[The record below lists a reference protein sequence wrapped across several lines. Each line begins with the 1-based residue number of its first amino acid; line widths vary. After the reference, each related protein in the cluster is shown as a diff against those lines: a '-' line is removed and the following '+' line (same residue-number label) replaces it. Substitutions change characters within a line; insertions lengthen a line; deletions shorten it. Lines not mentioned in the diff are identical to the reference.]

1 MIPVVAANCAT
12 QRHDAILSGRCKSG
26 GFRFSEILQCDPA
39 VGLFGLTNA
48 GSRSGVDVLKTIIS
62 ILSIHRAGL
71 PFVRSVVLPVLL
83 VAMATLSLGAASILW
98 AVHKSNDVS
107 AERQL
112 RMTDRSIRAV
122 VQELAQQQE
131 MVAIWD
137 DAIVELNK
145 SPMDLKWIDANIG
158 VWLSRTFGQEEV
170 YILNDRNE
178 PINAVIDATRVSN
191 HEFERIRSSIS
202 GLVAGIRGAPNSLH
216 KDHAAENAQAP
227 YLITGRAVYDAH
239 LLELLGRPAA
249 VSVMKI
255 IPESDAVPYPHDR
268 EFLLVGIRYLDG
280 NFIRQISERNLI
292 EGLRFAVVDNPKS
305 GEISVPIRSDV
316 GDLIGY
322 FIWNPEL
329 PGDHLLRD
337 VGPTTAIAAAIILL
351 LLVALVRRLK
361 QSMSTLERT
370 VLELKASE
378 AQAHHLAFH
387 DVLTGLPNRALFEDR
402 LNHAIARRQDGER
415 IVVMMLD
422 LDRFKHVNDTLG
434 HPAGDSLIRDFSVRL
449 SKLIGDQDTITR
461 LGGDEFAIVQ
471 VCTAGMEGPEALCDR
486 ILAMV
491 HEPYDVMG
499 SQVFVGTS
507 IGLVLAP
514 EAGTDRSELL
524 RKADIALYRAKSEG
538 RNCYR
543 VFTPEMDETVNLRRI
558 IEEELRIAL
567 TTGEGLEVAYQPQ
580 IAMGDNSIVG
590 VEALARW
597 RHPTRGYIPPSQ
609 FIPVAEQTG
618 LIVQLGEWVLRQAC
632 LASQRWPDLFVSVNL
647 SPIQFRAS
655 DFANHVISIVRE
667 CGADPYKIEL
677 EVTESVLLDE
687 ECGTADAL
695 RALRN
700 AGLRIALDDFG
711 TGYSSLGYL
720 HRFEVDKIK
729 IDRSFTQS
737 LGQGT
742 KAAAVIKAIVS
753 LGHAMSLTVT
763 AEGVETEIQKN
774 FLHTAGCNEMQG
786 YLFSKALSQ
795 EQITRLLMQSSSKKI
810 QCYAGG
816 SPIFEAG

>member
-1 MIPVVAANCAT
+1 
-12 QRHDAILSGRCKSG
+12 
-26 GFRFSEILQCDPA
+26 
-39 VGLFGLTNA
+39 VGA
-48 GSRSGVDVLKTIIS
+48 
-62 ILSIHRAGL
+62 
-71 PFVRSVVLPVLL
+71 PFVRSVILPVLL
-83 VAMATLSLGAASILW
+83 VAVATLSLGAASILW
-98 AVHKSNDVS
+98 AVNKSNDVS

-131 MVAIWD
+131 IVAIWD

-216 KDHAAENAQAP
+216 KDHAAENSEAP

-239 LLELLGRPAA
+239 LLELLGRPAT
-249 VSVMKI
+249 VSVMKVV
-255 IPESDAVPYPHDR
+255 PESDAVPYPHDR
-268 EFLLVGIRYLDG
+268 EFLLVGVRYLDG

-329 PGDHLLRD
+329 PGDHLLKD
-337 VGPTTAIAAAIILL
+337 VALATAIAAFIILL

-361 QSMSTLERT
+361 QSMSALERT

-387 DVLTGLPNRALFEDR
+387 DVLTGLPNRALFEDP
-402 LNHAIARRQDGER
+402 LNHAIARRQDGEQ
-415 IVVMMLD
+415 IAVMMLD

-449 SKLIGDQDTITR
+449 SKLIGSQDTITR

-471 VCTAGMEGPEALCDR
+471 VCTTGMEGPEALSDR

-499 SQVFVGTS
+499 NQVFVGTS

-514 EAGTDRSELL
+514 EAGTDRNELL

-558 IEEELRIAL
+558 IAEEIRIAL
-567 TTGEGLEVAYQPQ
+567 TAGEGLEVVYQPQ
-580 IAMGDNSIVG
+580 IAMVNNSIVG

-597 RHPTRGYIPPSQ
+597 RHPARGYIPPSQ
-609 FIPVAEQTG
+609 FIPIAEQTS

-632 LASQRWPDLFVSVNL
+632 IASQRWPDLFVSVNL
-647 SPIQFRAS
+647 SPVQFRAN
-655 DFANHVISIVRE
+655 DFAKHVISIVHE
-667 CGADPYKIEL
+667 CGADPYRIEL

-687 ECGTADAL
+687 ECGTAEAL
-695 RALRN
+695 RTLRN
-700 AGLRIALDDFG
+700 AGFRIALDDFG

-720 HRFEVDKIK
+720 HRFEVDKIKIKIK

-753 LGHAMSLTVT
+753 LGHAMSLTVI
-763 AEGVETEIQKN
+763 AEGVETEIQKK

-786 YLFSKALSQ
+786 YLFSKALPQ
-795 EQITRLLMQSSSKKI
+795 EQITQLLTQSSSERI
-810 QCYAGG
+810 QRYIGG
-816 SPIFEAG
+816 PSVLKVG

>member
-1 MIPVVAANCAT
+1 MRSCRWP
-12 QRHDAILSGRCKSG
+12 
-26 GFRFSEILQCDPA
+26 FW
-39 VGLFGLTNA
+39 LTSA
-48 GSRSGVDVLKTIIS
+48 GNRSGVDVLKAIFS
-62 ILSIHRAGL
+62 ILSIHRAGA
-71 PFVRSVVLPVLL
+71 PFVRSVILPVLL
-83 VAMATLSLGAASILW
+83 VAVATLSLGAASILW
-98 AVHKSNDVS
+98 AVNKSNDVS

-202 GLVAGIRGAPNSLH
+202 GLVAGIRGAPNSRH
-216 KDHAAENAQAP
+216 KDHAAENSEAP

-255 IPESDAVPYPHDR
+255 IPESDAVPYPHGR
-268 EFLLVGIRYLDG
+268 EFLLVGVRYLDG

-329 PGDHLLRD
+329 PGDHLLKD
-337 VGPTTAIAAAIILL
+337 VGPTTAIAAFIILL
-351 LLVALVRRLK
+351 LLVTLVRRLK
-361 QSMSTLERT
+361 QSMSALERT

-402 LNHAIARRQDGER
+402 LNHAIARRQDGEQ
-415 IVVMMLD
+415 IAVMMLD

-449 SKLIGDQDTITR
+449 SKLIGGQDTITR

-471 VCTAGMEGPEALCDR
+471 VCTTGMEGPEALSDR

-499 SQVFVGTS
+499 NQVFVGTS

-514 EAGTDRSELL
+514 EAGTDRNELL

-580 IAMGDNSIVG
+580 IAMVNNSIVG

-597 RHPTRGYIPPSQ
+597 RHPARGYIPPSQ

-632 LASQRWPDLFVSVNL
+632 IASQRWPDLFVSVNL
-647 SPIQFRAS
+647 SPVQFRAN
-655 DFANHVISIVRE
+655 DFANHVISVVRE
-667 CGADPYKIEL
+667 CGADPYRIEL

-687 ECGTADAL
+687 ECGTAEAL
-695 RALRN
+695 RTLRN
-700 AGLRIALDDFG
+700 AGFRIALDDFG

-763 AEGVETEIQKN
+763 AEGVETEIQKK

-786 YLFSKALSQ
+786 YLFSKALPQ
-795 EQITRLLMQSSSKKI
+795 EQITQLLTQSSSERI
-810 QCYAGG
+810 QRYVGG
-816 SPIFEAG
+816 PSVLKVG

>member
-1 MIPVVAANCAT
+1 
-12 QRHDAILSGRCKSG
+12 
-26 GFRFSEILQCDPA
+26 
-39 VGLFGLTNA
+39 
-48 GSRSGVDVLKTIIS
+48 VLKAIFS
-62 ILSIHRAGL
+62 ILSIHRVGA
-71 PFVRSVVLPVLL
+71 PFVRSVILPVLL
-83 VAMATLSLGAASILW
+83 VAVATLSLGAASILW
-98 AVHKSNDVS
+98 AVNKSNDVS

-131 MVAIWD
+131 IVAIWD

-202 GLVAGIRGAPNSLH
+202 GLVAGIRGAPDSLH
-216 KDHAAENAQAP
+216 KDHAAENSEAP

-239 LLELLGRPAA
+239 LLELLGRPAT
-249 VSVMKI
+249 VSVMKVV
-255 IPESDAVPYPHDR
+255 PESDAVPYPHDR
-268 EFLLVGIRYLDG
+268 EFLLVGVRYLDG

-329 PGDHLLRD
+329 PGDHLLKD
-337 VGPTTAIAAAIILL
+337 VALATAIAAFIILL

-361 QSMSTLERT
+361 QSMSALERT

-387 DVLTGLPNRALFEDR
+387 DVLTGLPNRALFEDP
-402 LNHAIARRQDGER
+402 LNHAIARRQDGEQ
-415 IVVMMLD
+415 IAVMMLD

-449 SKLIGDQDTITR
+449 SKLIGSQDTITR

-471 VCTAGMEGPEALCDR
+471 VCTTGMEGPEALSDR

-499 SQVFVGTS
+499 NQVFVGTS

-514 EAGTDRSELL
+514 EAGTDRNELL

-558 IEEELRIAL
+558 IAEEIRIAL
-567 TTGEGLEVAYQPQ
+567 TAGEGLEVVYQPQ
-580 IAMGDNSIVG
+580 IAMVNNSIVG

-597 RHPTRGYIPPSQ
+597 RHPARGYIPPSQ
-609 FIPVAEQTG
+609 FIPIAEQTS

-632 LASQRWPDLFVSVNL
+632 IASQRWPDLFVSVNL
-647 SPIQFRAS
+647 SPVQFRAN
-655 DFANHVISIVRE
+655 DFAKHVISIVHE
-667 CGADPYKIEL
+667 CGADPYRIEL

-687 ECGTADAL
+687 EWGTAEAL
-695 RALRN
+695 RTLRN
-700 AGLRIALDDFG
+700 AGFRIALDDFG

-753 LGHAMSLTVT
+753 LGHAMSLTVI
-763 AEGVETEIQKN
+763 AEGVETEIQKK

-786 YLFSKALSQ
+786 YLFSKALPQ
-795 EQITRLLMQSSSKKI
+795 EQITQMLTQSSSERI
-810 QCYAGG
+810 QRYVGG
-816 SPIFEAG
+816 PSVLKVG

>member
-1 MIPVVAANCAT
+1 
-12 QRHDAILSGRCKSG
+12 
-26 GFRFSEILQCDPA
+26 
-39 VGLFGLTNA
+39 
-48 GSRSGVDVLKTIIS
+48 VLKSIVP
-62 ILSIHRAGL
+62 ILSIRRAGL
-71 PFVRSVVLPVLL
+71 PFVRGVVLPVLL

-98 AVHKSNDVS
+98 AVKKSNDVS

-112 RMTDRSIRAV
+112 RMMDRSIRAV
-122 VQELAQQQE
+122 VHELAQQQE

-137 DAIVELNK
+137 DAIIELSK
-145 SPMDLKWIDANIG
+145 SPLDLKWIDANIG

-178 PINAVIDATRVSN
+178 AVNAVIDAKRVSN
-191 HEFERIRSSIS
+191 HEFERVRESIS
-202 GLVAGIRGAPNSLH
+202 SLVAGIRGASNPLH
-216 KDHAAENAQAP
+216 KDHVRESTQAP
-227 YLITGRAVYDAH
+227 YLITGRAVHDAH
-239 LLELLGRPAA
+239 MLELLGRPAA
-249 VSVMKI
+249 VSVMKM
-255 IPESDAVPYPHDR
+255 IPESDAVPYPHNR
-268 EFLLVGIRYLDG
+268 EFLLISIRYLDG
-280 NFIRQISERNLI
+280 NFIKQISERNLI
-292 EGLRFAVVDNPKS
+292 EGLRFSVVANPRA

-322 FIWNPEL
+322 FIWKPEL
-329 PGDHLLRD
+329 PGDRLLGA
-337 VGPTTAIAAAIILL
+337 VGPANAVAATIILL
-351 LLVALVRRLK
+351 LLGALVRRLR
-361 QSMSTLERT
+361 QSMFALERT

-387 DVLTGLPNRALFEDR
+387 DVLTGLPNRALFEER
-402 LNHAIARRQDGER
+402 LNHAIVRRQDDEQ
-415 IVVMMLD
+415 IAVMMLD

-434 HPAGDSLIRDFSVRL
+434 HPAGDSLIREFSTRL
-449 SKLIGDQDTITR
+449 SKLVVGQDTITR

-471 VCTAGMEGPEALCDR
+471 VYTAGMEGPEALCER
-486 ILAMV
+486 ILAMA
-491 HEPYDVMG
+491 HEPYDIMG
-499 SQVFVGTS
+499 NQIFVGTS

-514 EAGTDRSELL
+514 DAGTDRSELL

-543 VFTPEMDETVNLRRI
+543 SFTSEMDETVNLRRV

-567 TTGEGLEVAYQPQ
+567 ATGEGLEVAYQPQ
-580 IAMGDNSIVG
+580 IAMGGDAIVG

-597 RHPTRGYIPPSQ
+597 RHPTRGHIQPSQ

-618 LIVQLGEWVLRQAC
+618 LIVQLGDWILRQAS

-647 SPIQFRAS
+647 SPVQFRSS

-667 CGADPYKIEL
+667 SGADPRRIEL

-687 ECGTADAL
+687 ECGTADVL

-700 AGLRIALDDFG
+700 VGFRIALDDFG

-737 LGQGT
+737 LGQGS

-774 FLHTAGCNEMQG
+774 FLHNAGCNEMQG

-795 EQITRLLMQSSSKKI
+795 EQITLLLTHPSSKGI
-810 QCYAGG
+810 QCYVGVSPVFNAG
-816 SPIFEAG
+816 

>member
-1 MIPVVAANCAT
+1 
-12 QRHDAILSGRCKSG
+12 
-26 GFRFSEILQCDPA
+26 
-39 VGLFGLTNA
+39 
-48 GSRSGVDVLKTIIS
+48 VLKSIVP
-62 ILSIHRAGL
+62 ILSIRRAGL
-71 PFVRSVVLPVLL
+71 PFVRGVVLPVLL

-98 AVHKSNDVS
+98 AVKKSNDVS

-112 RMTDRSIRAV
+112 RMMDRSIRAV
-122 VQELAQQQE
+122 VHELAQQQE

-137 DAIVELNK
+137 DAIIELSK

-178 PINAVIDATRVSN
+178 AVNAVIDAKRVSN
-191 HEFERIRSSIS
+191 HEFERVRESIS
-202 GLVAGIRGAPNSLH
+202 SLVAGIRGASNPLH
-216 KDHAAENAQAP
+216 KDHVRESTQAL
-227 YLITGRAVYDAH
+227 YLITGRAVHDAH
-239 LLELLGRPAA
+239 MLELLGRPAA
-249 VSVMKI
+249 VSVMKM
-255 IPESDAVPYPHDR
+255 IPESDAVPYPHNR
-268 EFLLVGIRYLDG
+268 EFLLVSIRYLDG
-280 NFIRQISERNLI
+280 NFIKQISERNLI
-292 EGLRFAVVDNPKS
+292 EGLRFSVVANPRA

-322 FIWNPEL
+322 FIWKPEL
-329 PGDHLLRD
+329 PGDRLLGA
-337 VGPTTAIAAAIILL
+337 VGPANAVAATIILL
-351 LLVALVRRLK
+351 LLGALVRRLR
-361 QSMSTLERT
+361 QSMFALERT

-402 LNHAIARRQDGER
+402 LNHAIVRRQDDEQ
-415 IVVMMLD
+415 IAVMMLD

-434 HPAGDSLIRDFSVRL
+434 HPAGDSLIREFSARL
-449 SKLIGDQDTITR
+449 SKLVVGQDTITR

-471 VCTAGMEGPEALCDR
+471 VYTAGMEGPEALCER
-486 ILAMV
+486 ILAMA
-491 HEPYDVMG
+491 HEPYDIMG
-499 SQVFVGTS
+499 NQIFVGTS

-514 EAGTDRSELL
+514 DAGTDRSELL

-543 VFTPEMDETVNLRRI
+543 SFTSEMDETVNLRRV

-567 TTGEGLEVAYQPQ
+567 ATGEGLEVAYQPQ
-580 IAMGDNSIVG
+580 IAMGGDAIVG

-597 RHPTRGYIPPSQ
+597 RHPTRGHIQPSQ

-618 LIVQLGEWVLRQAC
+618 LIVQLGDWILRQAS

-647 SPIQFRAS
+647 SPVQFRSS
-655 DFANHVISIVRE
+655 DFANHVISVVRE
-667 CGADPYKIEL
+667 CGADPRRIEL

-687 ECGTADAL
+687 ECGTADVL

-700 AGLRIALDDFG
+700 VGFRIALDDFG

-737 LGQGT
+737 LGQGS

-774 FLHTAGCNEMQG
+774 FLHNAGCNEMQG

-795 EQITRLLMQSSSKKI
+795 EQITLLLTHPSSKEI
-810 QCYAGG
+810 QCYVEVSPVFNAG
-816 SPIFEAG
+816 

>member
-1 MIPVVAANCAT
+1 MLAANCAT

-449 SKLIGDQDTITR
+449 SKLIGGQDTITR

-647 SPIQFRAS
+647 SPIQFRAN

-763 AEGVETEIQKN
+763 AEGVETEIQMN
-774 FLHTAGCNEMQG
+774 FLQTAGCNEMQG

-795 EQITRLLMQSSSKKI
+795 EQITRLLMQSSSKEI

-816 SPIFEAG
+816 SPVFEAS

>member
-1 MIPVVAANCAT
+1 MKIRRFLNFQKYCQFGPV
-12 QRHDAILSGRCKSG
+12 
-26 GFRFSEILQCDPA
+26 
-39 VGLFGLTNA
+39 VGLFNPTGA
-48 GSRSGVDVLKTIIS
+48 GNRSGVGVLNIP
-62 ILSIHRAGL
+62 LSLNRTDL
-71 PFVRSVVLPVLL
+71 PFLRGVVLPVLFAA
-83 VAMATLSLGAASILW
+83 VTTLSLGAASILW
-98 AVHKSNDVS
+98 AVHKSNEVA

-112 RMTDRSIRAV
+112 RTTDRSIRAA

-131 MVAIWD
+131 MVAVWD
-137 DAIVELNK
+137 DAVLELRRNQL
-145 SPMDLKWIDANIG
+145 DLKWLDANLG
-158 VWLSRTFGQEEV
+158 VWLGRTFGQDEV
-170 YILNDRNE
+170 YILNDRDE
-178 PINAVIDATRVSN
+178 PIDSTIDATRVSM
-191 HEFERIRSSIS
+191 HEYERVRGKIT
-202 GLVAGIRGAPNSLH
+202 GLVEGVRGASGSSH
-216 KDHAAENAQAP
+216 REHAVGSNEAGYLTTGKAEH
-227 YLITGRAVYDAH
+227 DAH

-255 IPESDAVPYPHDR
+255 IPESDAVPYTR
-268 EFLLVGIRYLDG
+268 GKEFLLVSIRYLDG
-280 NFIRQISERNLI
+280 SFIKQISERNLI
-292 EGLRFAVVDNPKS
+292 EGLRFSAADTPRS
-305 GEISVPIRSDV
+305 GEISVPVRSDV

-322 FIWNPEL
+322 FIWKPEL
-329 PGDHLLRD
+329 PGDRLLGA
-337 VGPTTAIAAAIILL
+337 VGPATAIAAAIILL
-351 LLVALVRRLK
+351 LLGALVRRLK
-361 QSMSTLERT
+361 QSMSALERT

-402 LNHAIARRQDGER
+402 LNHAVARRQDGEQ
-415 IVVMMLD
+415 VAVMMLD

-434 HPAGDSLIRDFSVRL
+434 HPAGDSLIRDFAVRL
-449 SKLIGDQDTITR
+449 SKLVGGEDTITR

-471 VCTAGMEGPEALCDR
+471 VCPAGAEEPKALCER
-486 ILAMV
+486 ILAMAQ
-491 HEPYDVMG
+491 EPYDVLG
-499 SQVFVGTS
+499 NQIFVGTS
-507 IGLVLAP
+507 IGLVLSP
-514 EAGTDRSELL
+514 DAGTDRSELM

-538 RNCYR
+538 RNRYR
-543 VFTPEMDETVNLRRI
+543 IFTSEMDETVNLRRM

-567 TTGEGLEVAYQPQ
+567 ATGDGLEVAYQPQ
-580 IAMGDNSIVG
+580 IAVDGDSVVG

-597 RHPTRGYIPPSQ
+597 RHPTRGYIQPSQ

-618 LIVQLGEWVLRQAC
+618 LIVQLGDWILRQAC
-632 LASQRWPDLFVSVNL
+632 QASQRWPDLFVSVNL
-647 SPIQFRAS
+647 SPVQFKLN
-655 DFANHVISIVRE
+655 DFAKHVIEVVRE
-667 CGADPYKIEL
+667 CGADPRGIEL

-695 RALRN
+695 RTLRD
-700 AGLRIALDDFG
+700 AGFRIALDDFG

-763 AEGVETEIQKN
+763 AEGVETEVQKN

-795 EQITRLLMQSSSKKI
+795 EQITRMLARSSSREI
-810 QCYAGG
+810 QCYVGG
-816 SPIFEAG
+816 SPVFRTGYLLID

>member
-1 MIPVVAANCAT
+1 MRSRRWP
-12 QRHDAILSGRCKSG
+12 
-26 GFRFSEILQCDPA
+26 
-39 VGLFGLTNA
+39 FGLTSA
-48 GSRSGVDVLKTIIS
+48 GVHSGADVLKS
-62 ILSIHRAGL
+62 ILSVLSIHRAG
-71 PFVRSVVLPVLL
+71 PSFARSVVLPVLF
-83 VAMATLSLGAASILW
+83 VAVATLSLGAASILW
-98 AVHKSNDVS
+98 AVNKSNDVS

-112 RMTDRSIRAV
+112 RVMERSIRAV
-122 VQELAQQQE
+122 VQELARQQE

-137 DAIVELNK
+137 DAIVELGK
-145 SPMDLKWIDANIG
+145 SPIDFRWIDANIG

-178 PINAVIDATRVSN
+178 PINAVLDATRVSN
-191 HEFERIRSSIS
+191 HEFERVREGLSSLI
-202 GLVAGIRGAPNSLH
+202 AGIRGGSGSPH
-216 KDHAAENAQAP
+216 KDHMAENAGAP
-227 YLITGRAVYDAH
+227 YLITGKAAHDAH
-239 LLELLGRPAA
+239 MLELLGRPAA
-249 VSVMKI
+249 VSIMKI
-255 IPESDAVPYPHDR
+255 VPESDAVPYPHDR

-280 NFIRQISERNLI
+280 TFIKQVSEQNLI
-292 EGLRFAVVDNPKS
+292 EGLRFSVVNNPGS

-322 FIWNPEL
+322 FTWKPEL
-329 PGDHLLRD
+329 PGDRLLK
-337 VGPTTAIAAAIILL
+337 VIAPATAVAAAIILL
-351 LLVALVRRLK
+351 LLGALVRRLK
-361 QSMSTLERT
+361 QSMSALERT

-402 LNHAIARRQDGER
+402 LNYAIARRQGGEQ
-415 IVVMMLD
+415 VAVMMLD
-422 LDRFKHVNDTLG
+422 LDRFKHINDTLG
-434 HPAGDSLIRDFSVRL
+434 HPAGDSLIREFSIRL
-449 SKLIGDQDTITR
+449 SKVVGGEDTITR

-471 VCTAGMEGPEALCDR
+471 VCTAGMAGPDELCKK

-491 HEPYDVMG
+491 HEPYDLMG
-499 SQVFVGTS
+499 NQIFVGTS

-514 EAGTDRSELL
+514 DAGTDRSELL
-524 RKADIALYRAKSEG
+524 RKADIALYRAKAEG

-543 VFTPEMDETVNLRRI
+543 TFTPEMDETVNTRRI

-567 TTGEGLEVAYQPQ
+567 ATDEGLEVAYQPQ
-580 IAMGDNSIVG
+580 ISVSGDTIVG

-597 RHPTRGYIPPSQ
+597 RHPTRGYIQPSQ

-618 LIVQLGEWVLRQAC
+618 LIVPLGEWILRRAC
-632 LASQRWPDLFVSVNL
+632 LASRRWPDVFVSVNL
-647 SPIQFRAS
+647 SPVQFRS
-655 DFANHVISIVRE
+655 GDFAGHVISIVRE
-667 CGADPYKIEL
+667 CGADPRRIEL

-695 RALRN
+695 RVLRN
-700 AGLRIALDDFG
+700 AGFRIALDDFG

-763 AEGVETEIQKN
+763 AEGVETEIQKS
-774 FLHTAGCNEMQG
+774 FLHKAGCNEMQG

-795 EQITRLLMQSSSKKI
+795 EQITRLLSQSSPAKM
-810 QCYAGG
+810 QCYVSGQSAFTIG
-816 SPIFEAG
+816 

>member
-1 MIPVVAANCAT
+1 M
-12 QRHDAILSGRCKSG
+12 R
-26 GFRFSEILQCDPA
+26 FRRWP
-39 VGLFGLTNA
+39 FGLTSA
-48 GSRSGVDVLKTIIS
+48 GIRSGTDMLKSVLS
-62 ILSIHRAGL
+62 ILSIRRAG
-71 PFVRSVVLPVLL
+71 PSFTRSVVLPVLF
-83 VAMATLSLGAASILW
+83 VAVATLSLGAASILW
-98 AVHKSNDVS
+98 AVNKSNDVS

-112 RMTDRSIRAV
+112 RVMERSIRAV
-122 VQELAQQQE
+122 VQELARQQE

-137 DAIVELNK
+137 DAIVELGK

-170 YILNDRNE
+170 YILNDRDE
-178 PINAVIDATRVSN
+178 PINAVLDATRVSN
-191 HEFERIRSSIS
+191 HEFERVRESLSSLI
-202 GLVAGIRGAPNSLH
+202 AGIRGVSDSPH
-216 KDHAAENAQAP
+216 KDHVAENAEAS
-227 YLITGRAVYDAH
+227 YLITGKAVHDAH
-239 LLELLGRPAA
+239 MLELLGRPAA
-249 VSVMKI
+249 VSIMKI

-280 NFIRQISERNLI
+280 SFIKQVSEQNLI
-292 EGLRFAVVDNPKS
+292 DGLRFSVVNNPGA

-316 GDLIGY
+316 GDLIG
-322 FIWNPEL
+322 FFTWKPEL
-329 PGDHLLRD
+329 PGDRLLKAI
-337 VGPTTAIAAAIILL
+337 GPATAAVAAIILVL
-351 LLVALVRRLK
+351 LGALVRRLK
-361 QSMSTLERT
+361 HSVSALERT

-402 LNHAIARRQDGER
+402 LNHAIARRQCGEQ
-415 IVVMMLD
+415 VAVMMLD
-422 LDRFKHVNDTLG
+422 LDRFKHINDTLG
-434 HPAGDSLIRDFSVRL
+434 HPAGDSLIREFSVRL
-449 SKLIGDQDTITR
+449 SKIVGGEDTITR

-471 VCTAGMEGPEALCDR
+471 VCTAGMAGPDELCKK
-486 ILAMV
+486 ILAMI
-491 HEPYDVMG
+491 HEPYDIMG
-499 SQVFVGTS
+499 NQIFVGTS

-514 EAGTDRSELL
+514 DAGTDRSELL
-524 RKADIALYRAKSEG
+524 RKADIALYRAKAEG

-543 VFTPEMDETVNLRRI
+543 TFTPEMDETVNTRRI

-567 TTGEGLEVAYQPQ
+567 ASDAGLEVAYQPQ
-580 IAMGDNSIVG
+580 IAVDGGSIVG

-597 RHPTRGYIPPSQ
+597 RHPTRGYIQPSQ

-618 LIVQLGEWVLRQAC
+618 LIVPLGEWILRQAC
-632 LASQRWPDLFVSVNL
+632 LASRRWPDVFVSVNL
-647 SPIQFRAS
+647 SPVQFRS
-655 DFANHVISIVRE
+655 GDFASHVISIVRE
-667 CGADPYKIEL
+667 CGADPRRMEL

-695 RALRN
+695 RVLRN
-700 AGLRIALDDFG
+700 AGFRIALDDFG

-795 EQITRLLMQSSSKKI
+795 EQVTRLLFQASLKET
-810 QCYAGG
+810 QCYVGGTPAFKAG
-816 SPIFEAG
+816 

>member
-1 MIPVVAANCAT
+1 
-12 QRHDAILSGRCKSG
+12 
-26 GFRFSEILQCDPA
+26 
-39 VGLFGLTNA
+39 
-48 GSRSGVDVLKTIIS
+48 
-62 ILSIHRAGL
+62 
-71 PFVRSVVLPVLL
+71 
-83 VAMATLSLGAASILW
+83 
-98 AVHKSNDVS
+98 
-107 AERQL
+107 
-112 RMTDRSIRAV
+112 
-122 VQELAQQQE
+122 
-131 MVAIWD
+131 
-137 DAIVELNK
+137 
-145 SPMDLKWIDANIG
+145 
-158 VWLSRTFGQEEV
+158 
-170 YILNDRNE
+170 
-178 PINAVIDATRVSN
+178 
-191 HEFERIRSSIS
+191 
-202 GLVAGIRGAPNSLH
+202 
-216 KDHAAENAQAP
+216 
-227 YLITGRAVYDAH
+227 
-239 LLELLGRPAA
+239 
-249 VSVMKI
+249 
-255 IPESDAVPYPHDR
+255 
-268 EFLLVGIRYLDG
+268 
-280 NFIRQISERNLI
+280 
-292 EGLRFAVVDNPKS
+292 
-305 GEISVPIRSDV
+305 
-316 GDLIGY
+316 
-322 FIWNPEL
+322 
-329 PGDHLLRD
+329 
-337 VGPTTAIAAAIILL
+337 
-351 LLVALVRRLK
+351 
-361 QSMSTLERT
+361 
-370 VLELKASE
+370 
-378 AQAHHLAFH
+378 
-387 DVLTGLPNRALFEDR
+387 
-402 LNHAIARRQDGER
+402 
-415 IVVMMLD
+415 VMMLD

-449 SKLIGDQDTITR
+449 SKLIGGQDTITR

-763 AEGVETEIQKN
+763 AEGVETEIQMN
-774 FLHTAGCNEMQG
+774 FLQTAGCNEMQG

-795 EQITRLLMQSSSKKI
+795 EQITRLLMQSSSKEI
-810 QCYAGG
+810 QCCAGG
-816 SPIFEAG
+816 SPVFEAS